1 MQRTRTNR
9 RQLIIF
15 LVCLLVI
22 AVFVLLDQLTKRYF
36 VILNQKENLAFNRKK
51 VFGDFFYFTFLY
63 NTGSAYG
70 MLSGKAWA
78 QTFFAVI
85 TPVAVVIFVLGLLY
99 AIRNRYKFLSISIVL
114 IIAGTIGNYIDRITM
129 GKVVDFLCIQIFGN
143 RIFGIFN
150 IADVYL
156 SVGMVMT
163 IIHLLFIDKNAVFG
177 KKDAKSKD

>member
-1 MQRTRTNR
+1 
-9 RQLIIF
+9 
-15 LVCLLVI
+15 
-22 AVFVLLDQLTKRYF
+22 
-36 VILNQKENLAFNRKK
+36 
-51 VFGDFFYFTFLY
+51 
-63 NTGSAYG
+63 
-70 MLSGKAWA
+70 
-78 QTFFAVI
+78 
-85 TPVAVVIFVLGLLY
+85 
-99 AIRNRYKFLSISIVL
+99 
-114 IIAGTIGNYIDRITM
+114 M

>member
-1 MQRTRTNR
+1 MQRTRFNR
-9 RQLIIF
+9 RQLITF
-15 LVCLLVI
+15 LFSFLIVALLVL
-22 AVFVLLDQLTKRYF
+22 FDQLSKKHF
-36 VILNQKENLAFNRKK
+36 VNLNQKENLAFNNKK

-70 MLSGKAWA
+70 MLSNKAWA

-85 TPVAVVIFVLGLLY
+85 TPIAVLIFALGLIY
-99 AIRNRYKFLSISIVL
+99 ATKKDYKFLGVAIIL
-114 IIAGTIGNYIDRITM
+114 IISGTIGNYVDRITM
-129 GKVVDFLCIQIFGN
+129 GKVVDFLCIQIFGE

-163 IIHLLFIDKNAVFG
+163 IIHLLFMDKNAIFG
-177 KKDAKSKD
+177 KNNAKSKD

>member
-1 MQRTRTNR
+1 MQRTRFNR
-9 RQLIIF
+9 RQLITF
-15 LVCLLVI
+15 LFSFLIVALLVL
-22 AVFVLLDQLTKRYF
+22 FDQLSKKHF
-36 VILNQKENLAFNRKK
+36 VNLNQKENLAFNKRK

-70 MLSGKAWA
+70 MLSNKAWA

-85 TPVAVVIFVLGLLY
+85 TPIAVLIFALGLIYATKKDYKVLGV
-99 AIRNRYKFLSISIVL
+99 AIIL
-114 IIAGTIGNYIDRITM
+114 IISGTIGNYVDRITM
-129 GKVVDFLCIQIFGN
+129 GKVVDFLCIQIFGE

-163 IIHLLFIDKNAVFG
+163 IIHLLFMDKNAIFG
-177 KKDAKSKD
+177 KNNAKSKD